1 VTVLAALRS
10 SADRLS
16 EISFELL
23 SDRQLELGFDLL
35 EHEIQ
40 HHGQLIRYVYG
51 NKLSFPSSWNKRYT
65 V

>member
-1 VTVLAALRS
+1 MAVLAALRS

-16 EISFELL
+16 GIAFEPL
-23 SDRQLELGFDLL
+23 SDRQIELGFDLL

-51 NKLSFPSSWNKRYT
+51 NGLSFPGSWNKRYT